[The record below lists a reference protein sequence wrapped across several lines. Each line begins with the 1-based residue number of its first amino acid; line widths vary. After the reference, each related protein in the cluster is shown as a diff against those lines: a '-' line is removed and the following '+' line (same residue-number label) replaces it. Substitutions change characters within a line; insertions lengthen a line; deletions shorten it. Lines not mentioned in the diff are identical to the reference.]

1 MTDKDRRMELPK
13 ISLDDLFTTQ
23 EQRDAEDY
31 VIPIPLEQIDDFPN
45 HPYKVRD
52 DDKMKELSESIKT
65 YGVSQPVI
73 VRKKEDGRYEMISGH
88 RRKFASQLAGKK
100 DIMAIVKDLTDE
112 EATML
117 MVDSNE
123 NQREEIL
130 PSEKAFAYKMKMEA
144 MKKQAGR
151 PGKDNL
157 RPVVTDLNTA
167 DKIGKDNEESG
178 RQVFRYIRLTE
189 LIQEILDMV
198 DEKKIAFRPAV
209 EISYLSEDNQ
219 YVLLDVM
226 QFSDITPSLAQAIH
240 MKKLEQEGKLDT
252 EKIEDLM
259 SQEKPNQVEKLKFNA
274 ERFESV
280 FPKNIKT
287 NQEKEDF
294 LYMCVEEH
302 NQRERA
308 KKRAMER

>member
-1 MTDKDRRMELPK
+1 MTDKDKRMELPK

-31 VIPIPLEQIDDFPN
+31 VIPIPLDQIDDFPN

-112 EATML
+112 EATIL

-130 PSEKAFAYKMKMEA
+130 PSEKAFAYKMKLEA
-144 MKKQAGR
+144 MNKQAGR
-151 PGKDNL
+151 PKGNMT
-157 RPVVTDLNTA
+157 PVVSEKRT
-167 DKIGKDNEESG
+167 NEIVGEQNGES
-178 RQVFRYIRLTE
+178 REQVRRYIRLTE
-189 LIQEILDMV
+189 LIKEILDMV

-294 LYMCVEEH
+294 IYMCVEEH

>member
-1 MTDKDRRMELPK
+1 MTDKDKRMELPK

-31 VIPIPLEQIDDFPN
+31 VIPIPLDQIDDFPN

-112 EATML
+112 EATIL

-130 PSEKAFAYKMKMEA
+130 PSEKAFAYKMKLEA
-144 MKKQAGR
+144 MNKQAGR
-151 PGKDNL
+151 PKGNMT
-157 RPVVTDLNTA
+157 PVVSEKRT
-167 DKIGKDNEESG
+167 NEIVGEQNGES
-178 RQVFRYIRLTE
+178 REQVRRYIRLTE
-189 LIQEILDMV
+189 LIKEILDMV

-252 EKIEDLM
+252 EKIKDLM

-294 LYMCVEEH
+294 IYMCVEEH

>member
-1 MTDKDRRMELPK
+1 MTDKDKRMELPK

-23 EQRDAEDY
+23 EQRYAEDY

-112 EATML
+112 EATIL

>member
-1 MTDKDRRMELPK
+1 MTDKDKRMELPK

-31 VIPIPLEQIDDFPN
+31 VIPIPIDQIDDFPN

-112 EATML
+112 EATIL

-130 PSEKAFAYKMKMEA
+130 PSEKAFAYKMKLEA
-144 MKKQAGR
+144 MNKQAGR
-151 PGKDNL
+151 PKGNMT
-157 RPVVTDLNTA
+157 PVVSEKRT
-167 DKIGKDNEESG
+167 NEIVGEQNGES
-178 RQVFRYIRLTE
+178 REQVRRYIRLTE
-189 LIQEILDMV
+189 LIKEILDMV

-294 LYMCVEEH
+294 IYMCVEEH

>member
-1 MTDKDRRMELPK
+1 MTDKDKRMELPK

-112 EATML
+112 EATIL

-130 PSEKAFAYKMKMEA
+130 PSEKAFAYKMKLEA
-144 MKKQAGR
+144 MNKQAGR
-151 PGKDNL
+151 PKGNMT
-157 RPVVTDLNTA
+157 PVVSEKRT
-167 DKIGKDNEESG
+167 NEIVGEQNGES
-178 RQVFRYIRLTE
+178 REQVRRYIRLTE
-189 LIQEILDMV
+189 LIKEILDMV

-294 LYMCVEEH
+294 IYMCVEEH